1 MADVPPGWEA
11 RSKPPTLFRRFEF
24 ARYADTRAFL
34 DALAKLAEETGVHPQ
49 SINFGTTYVN
59 VTLEAADGEALGD
72 AECAI
77 AVRVAALAAP
87 GA

>member
-1 MADVPPGWEA
+1 MADIPAGWEA

-24 ARYADTRAFL
+24 SRYADTRAFL
-34 DALAKLAEETGVHPQ
+34 DALAKIAEETGVHPQ

-59 VTLEAADGEALGD
+59 VTLEAIDGEAVGD
-72 AECAI
+72 AECGI
-77 AVRVAALAAP
+77 ALRIDALSTA